1 MQDASGRNG
10 CHICIEEIWGQ
21 EKYKEKK
28 INSSKSKWVGKT
40 VIRQYV
46 KSTWNISAKN
56 VGKSKTEQSENNR
69 ELFHKFPK
77 QSPSCVLLKRCSPFL
92 KNTSGRLP
100 LEFLWRSAPGE
111 MVKWPKSNG
120 EHFQMF
126 QKQSP
131 RDFPLKSCLSFLKNT
146 SWGMLLEFL
155 KNRYIVRRDLL
166 FFLSSQKNSLLFDKN
181 LEK

>member
-1 MQDASGRNG
+1 MGATFALKKYEGRKS
-10 CHICIEEIWGQ
+10 I
-21 EKYKEKK
+21 KKKK

-92 KNTSGRLP
+92 KNTSGRMP
-100 LEFLWRSAPGE
+100 LEFLWRRAPGE

-155 KNRYIVRRDLL
+155 KNRYIVRRGLL
-166 FFLSSQKNSLLFDKN
+166 FFLSSQKSSLLFYKN

>member
-1 MQDASGRNG
+1 MGVTFALK
-10 CHICIEEIWGQ
+10 
-21 EKYKEKK
+21 KYEDRKSIKKKK

-56 VGKSKTEQSENNR
+56 VGKSKTELTENSG
-69 ELFHKFPK
+69 ELF
-77 QSPSCVLLKRCSPFL
+77 Q
-92 KNTSGRLP
+92 
-100 LEFLWRSAPGE
+100 E
-111 MVKWPKSNG
+111 
-120 EHFQMF
+120 F

-131 RDFPLKSCLSFLKNT
+131 KCVLLKGCPLYLKNASGRLLLEFLWGTASVKMVKWQKSNGKHFQMVQKQSPSDFRLKSCLSFLKNT

-155 KNRYIVRRDLL
+155 KNRYIVRRGLL
-166 FFLSSQKNSLLFDKN
+166 FFLSSQKNSLLFYKN